1 MTTMTITTSTPT
13 VDLTREFDVM
23 EMLRQ
28 HVPLMLF
35 VDMAFP
41 DDLRGVDVESCA

>member
-1 MTTMTITTSTPT
+1 MATQTLPQQHSTHPSYG
-13 VDLTREFDVM
+13 VM

-41 DDLRGVDVESCA
+41 EDLRRVDIESCA

>member
-1 MTTMTITTSTPT
+1 MAMQTLPLQHSTRPSY
-13 VDLTREFDVM
+13 DVM

-41 DDLRGVDVESCA
+41 DDLRGVDI

>member
-1 MTTMTITTSTPT
+1 MATSQLLPQQHHSHPSSG
-13 VDLTREFDVM
+13 VM

-41 DDLRGVDVESCA
+41 DDLRGADIESCA

>member
-1 MTTMTITTSTPT
+1 MATQTLPQQHRSTPSH
-13 VDLTREFDVM
+13 DVM

-35 VDMAFP
+35 VDLAFP
-41 DDLRGVDVESCA
+41 DDLRSADRESYA

>member
-1 MTTMTITTSTPT
+1 MATQTLPQQHRSVPSY
-13 VDLTREFDVM
+13 DVM

-41 DDLRGVDVESCA
+41 DDLRGADV

>member
-1 MTTMTITTSTPT
+1 MAAQTLPLQHRSTPSS
-13 VDLTREFDVM
+13 DVM

-41 DDLRGVDVESCA
+41 DGLRGVDIESCA

>member
-1 MTTMTITTSTPT
+1 MAAQSLPQQHRSTTSY
-13 VDLTREFDVM
+13 DVM

-41 DDLRGVDVESCA
+41 DGLRGVDIESCA

>member
-1 MTTMTITTSTPT
+1 MATQTLPQQHSSHPSY
-13 VDLTREFDVM
+13 DVM

-41 DDLRGVDVESCA
+41 DDLRGVDIESCA

>member
-1 MTTMTITTSTPT
+1 MATQTLPQQLRSNPSY
-13 VDLTREFDVM
+13 DVM

-41 DDLRGVDVESCA
+41 DDLRGVDI

>member
-1 MTTMTITTSTPT
+1 MMAIQTLPLQHST
-13 VDLTREFDVM
+13 RASHDVM

-41 DDLRGVDVESCA
+41 DDLRGVGIESCA

>member
-1 MTTMTITTSTPT
+1 MATQTLPQQLRSNPSY
-13 VDLTREFDVM
+13 DVM

-41 DDLRGVDVESCA
+41 DGLRGVDIESCA

>member
-1 MTTMTITTSTPT
+1 MAAQTLPPQQQYSTTSSG
-13 VDLTREFDVM
+13 VM

-35 VDMAFP
+35 VDLAFP
-41 DDLRGVDVESCA
+41 DGLRDVGIESCA

>member
-1 MTTMTITTSTPT
+1 MATQTLPQQLRSNPSY
-13 VDLTREFDVM
+13 DVM

-41 DDLRGVDVESCA
+41 DDLRGVDIESCA

>member
-1 MTTMTITTSTPT
+1 MATQTLPQQLRSNPS
-13 VDLTREFDVM
+13 DDVM

-41 DDLRGVDVESCA
+41 DDLRGVDI

>member
-1 MTTMTITTSTPT
+1 MATQSLPQQLRSTPS
-13 VDLTREFDVM
+13 DDVM

-41 DDLRGVDVESCA
+41 DDLRGVDI

>member
-1 MTTMTITTSTPT
+1 MATQLLPQQHHSHASY
-13 VDLTREFDVM
+13 DVM

-41 DDLRGVDVESCA
+41 DDFRGVGIESCA